1 MFLCRP
7 KKPYVLH
14 YQNGTAYTYLGLK
27 CSTRVFY
34 CSIHKVR
41 TFDLKMYSISLSVRY
56 HKSCQCS
63 WNVA

>member
-41 TFDLKMYSISLSVRY
+41 TSDLCMHSTSLSVMD
-56 HKSCQCS
+56 HET
-63 WNVA
+63 

>member
-1 MFLCRP
+1 MMCIVHFNHLFLMFLCRP

-41 TFDLKMYSISLSVRY
+41 KDL
-56 HKSCQCS
+56 
-63 WNVA
+63 